1 MKIKR
6 LFWKIFGA
14 FWLASLSIMFATSYV
29 ILTTVETEKYRN
41 FYEKTLREITERA
54 INRYEG
60 KELETPLQQYLLR
73 RFTDGPRAPVGP
85 RNTISQ
91 RQIVRIYRG
100 EELIFQQ
107 KRDRKGAT
115 FRFDFVS
122 DKGQRYTVEALEP
135 RPHRM
140 LMDALKRLNTLQ
152 FFIILV
158 ASTLVS
164 LLLSWSITRP
174 LKKLGAAS
182 RQFAQGDLHTTL
194 DAKLLSRADELG
206 DLAQD
211 MTFMMRRTQQTLEAQ
226 KQLLHHVSHELRAP
240 LSRLQVSAELIQQR
254 DEKSLAY
261 IERIHRECERMDQL
275 IQRILNFSRLDES
288 PKFEPIDLVQLVQ
301 RHMGTIL
308 FEYPQRTIEFSHP
321 MPSLEISGDQNL
333 LGEALD
339 NVLRNACKYTPESA
353 LIAISLKQQDTHI
366 LLEIRDQGPGVPAE
380 ELSKLTTPFYRSGE
394 RMHGDGFGLG
404 LSIVKRAVDK
414 LGGRLELANH
424 PQGGL
429 WVRFWLALDKKI
441 PANPL

>member
-29 ILTTVETEKYRN
+29 ILSTVETEKYRN
-41 FYEKTLREITERA
+41 FYEKTLREMTERA

-60 KELETPLQQYLLR
+60 KERNTPLEQHLLR
-73 RFTDGPRAPVGP
+73 RFTDGPRAAISP
-85 RNTISQ
+85 RNTVSQ

-100 EELIFQQ
+100 EEVIFQR
-107 KRDRKGAT
+107 KEGRKGAT
-115 FRFDFVS
+115 FRFDFTS
-122 DKGQRYTVEALEP
+122 DKGQNYTVEALEP
-135 RPHRM
+135 RPPRM
-140 LMDALKRLNTLQ
+140 LMDAVKRLNTLQ

-174 LKKLGAAS
+174 LKKLGTAS
-182 RQFAQGDLHTTL
+182 RQFAQGDLHTTI
-194 DAKLLSRADELG
+194 DDRLLRRADELG

-254 DEKSLAY
+254 DEKSQAY

-275 IQRILNFSRLDES
+275 IQRILNFARLDETLS
-288 PKFEPIDLVQLVQ
+288 FTALDLVQLTQ
-301 RHMGTIL
+301 SHIETL
-308 FEYPQRTIEFSHP
+308 QFEYPDRKIEFAHA
-321 MPSLEISGDQNL
+321 MPRMDIQGDQNL

-353 LIAISLKQQDTHI
+353 LIQVGIEQQDTQI
-366 LLEIRDQGPGVPAE
+366 ILEIRDHGAGVPVE
-380 ELSKLTTPFYRSGE
+380 ELAKLTTPFYRSGE

-404 LSIVKRAVDK
+404 LSIAKRAVEK
-414 LGGRLELANH
+414 LGGKLELENH
-424 PQGGL
+424 PDGGL
-429 WVRFWLALDKKI
+429 WVKFWLQADNKKSS
-441 PANPL
+441 